1 MHGCRMARERHDSC
15 PSSVQTSAG
24 LLTGPKLAR
33 RCWSFVIFY
42 RRGIALLDSGAMIT
56 LRHAKDD
63 GTAWKR
69 RRIGVPSLSALS
81 GHQVSRLLGLRVGF
95 RIRGCPS
102 ARRRYPIFVS
112 GSSR

>member
-1 MHGCRMARERHDSC
+1 MLVLRD
-15 PSSVQTSAG
+15 
-24 LLTGPKLAR
+24 L
-33 RCWSFVIFY
+33 Y

>member
-1 MHGCRMARERHDSC
+1 M
-15 PSSVQTSAG
+15 
-24 LLTGPKLAR
+24 
-33 RCWSFVIFY
+33 IFY

-95 RIRGCPS
+95 GIRGLS
-102 ARRRYPIFVS
+102 ERA
-112 GSSR
+112 SSLSDLCVWVISIVTQ